1 MNPGRTKQ
9 GTAFEVHGPQAP
21 NVILVHGLG
30 LNKTMWQ
37 LQVPALVA
45 AGWQV
50 VTYDLYGHGES
61 AAPPQ
66 VPTLAL
72 FSGQLAGLME
82 HLGITR
88 AVVAGFSLG
97 GMIARRFAM
106 DHPDCTTALA
116 LLHSAHLRDQ
126 AAHDAIQA
134 RVHQARQDG
143 PGATVEAALE
153 RWFTA
158 PFREAHP
165 EIMDLVRKWVLANSK
180 DIYPSIYQVLV
191 PTGSPRLA
199 RPPCRRSP
207 ALTLVMTGDEDYGNS
222 VEMSTRHRGR
232 DTRRR
237 RPSSWQRAAAHG
249 AGRRHLKRLNA
260 PLLRVPAHRWGRK
273 AA

>member
-37 LQVPALVA
+37 LRVPALVA

-191 PTGSPRLA
+191 DGVTELA
-199 RPPCRRSP
+199 APEPPITCP
-207 ALTLVMTGDEDYGNS
+207 ALVMTADEDYGNS
-222 VEMSTRHRGR
+222 VEMSRAIAAEIPGSETVILKGLRHMAMVEAPERF
-232 DTRRR
+232 
-237 RPSSWQRAAAHG
+237 
-249 AGRRHLKRLNA
+249 NA
-260 PLLRVPAHRWGRK
+260 PLLEFLRTLGSKVA
-273 AA
+273 

>member
-45 AGWQV
+45 ARWQV

-191 PTGSPRLA
+191 DGVTELA
-199 RPPCRRSP
+199 APEPPITCP
-207 ALTLVMTGDEDYGNS
+207 ALVMTADEDYGNS
-222 VEMSTRHRGR
+222 VEMSRAIAAEIPGSETVILKGLRHMAMVEAPERF
-232 DTRRR
+232 
-237 RPSSWQRAAAHG
+237 
-249 AGRRHLKRLNA
+249 NA
-260 PLLRVPAHRWGRK
+260 PLLEFLRTLGSKVA
-273 AA
+273 